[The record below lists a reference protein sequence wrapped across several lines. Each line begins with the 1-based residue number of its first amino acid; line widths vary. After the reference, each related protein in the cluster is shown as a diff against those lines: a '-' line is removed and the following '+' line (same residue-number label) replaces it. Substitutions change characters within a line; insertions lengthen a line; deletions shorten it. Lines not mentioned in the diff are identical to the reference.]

1 MLSWM
6 LHLEK
11 VMQEHRLGKAAAED
25 QVAETGNHFLFCLFY
40 TVIHTSRASVILCV
54 CVSEKDER

>member
-11 VMQEHRLGKAAAED
+11 VMQEHRLGKASAEA
-25 QVAETGNHFLFCLFY
+25 QVAETGNHFFLFCLFY
-40 TVIHTSRASVILCV
+40 TVINTSRTSVVL
-54 CVSEKDER
+54 